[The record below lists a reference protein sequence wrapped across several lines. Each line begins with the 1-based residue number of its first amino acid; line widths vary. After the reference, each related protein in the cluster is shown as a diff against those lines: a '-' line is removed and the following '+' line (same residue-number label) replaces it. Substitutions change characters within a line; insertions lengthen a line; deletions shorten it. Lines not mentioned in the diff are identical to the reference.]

1 MSAKKPAQQEDKT
14 LVHVEAPKRMTV
26 TSVRFDASGNLVFVE
41 ALVEVFGKISEVI
54 WVYKRVR
61 G

>member
-1 MSAKKPAQQEDKT
+1 MPKEEPAQKEDKT

-26 TSVRFDASGNLVFVE
+26 TSIRFDSTGNLVFVD
-41 ALVEVFGKISEVI
+41 AIIEVFNKVSDVVY
-54 WVYKRVR
+54 VYKRIR

>member
-1 MSAKKPAQQEDKT
+1 MSTKKPRDEK
-14 LVHVEAPKRMTV
+14 LIHCEAPKRMTV
-26 TSVRFDASGNLVFVE
+26 TSIRFDSTGNLVFVE
-41 ALVEVFGKISEVI
+41 ALVEVFGKISDVI